1 MTKLL
6 ETLKGLSHDSELFYD
21 YIIELGQDL
30 DDLSEIRT
38 PENFVD
44 GCQSAVWVAL
54 VDNKFVVDSD
64 AFIVKGVAKIISEEA
79 NSMKNPADLSL
90 NTFSSITKFLTTQ
103 RQRGMQAIINKIR
116 EISSEAI

>member
-6 ETLKGLSHDSELFYD
+6 ESLKGLSHDSELFYD

-90 NTFSSITKFLTTQ
+90 NAFSSITKFLTTQ

>member
-54 VDNKFVVDSD
+54 VNNKFVVDSD

>member
-1 MTKLL
+1 MTNLL
-6 ETLKGLSHDSELFYD
+6 DTLKGLSHDSELFYD

-30 DDLSEIRT
+30 DDLTAIRV

-44 GCQSAVWVAL
+44 GCQSAVWVTRL
-54 VDNKFVVDSD
+54 DDKFVVDSD
-64 AFIVKGVAKIISEEA
+64 AFLVKGVAKIITEEA
-79 NSMKNPADLSL
+79 NKMHNPAELSL
-90 NTFSSITKFLTTQ
+90 NTFSEITKYLTSQ